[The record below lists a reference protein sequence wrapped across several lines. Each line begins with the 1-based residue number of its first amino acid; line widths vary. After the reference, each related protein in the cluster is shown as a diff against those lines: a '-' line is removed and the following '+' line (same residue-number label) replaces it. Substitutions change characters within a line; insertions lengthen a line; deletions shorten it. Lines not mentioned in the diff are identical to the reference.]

1 MRKCYIFLGI
11 LAVIAVLAGVTTGI
25 VVASTSSDIAA
36 QNQQISSLQN
46 KQSVQ
51 TAAKGANTREVTIDK
66 NRSIEDTSAIRSAL
80 ISAVSWSSSNYDKS
94 RTQFLTNY
102 KIADNSTVA
111 TQFLPKDGPL
121 GNGMTL
127 DKLQGSY
134 YNPLPTTIVVYPV
147 DFKDYV
153 YTYYVYC
160 QYTAYGFDNWDTMFK
175 FQVNVEGKIV
185 GIDYI
190 GLD

>member
-1 MRKCYIFLGI
+1 MRKRYIFIGV
-11 LAVIAVLAGVTTGI
+11 LAVVAILVGVATGI
-25 VVASTSSDIAA
+25 VVASTASDMNA
-36 QNQQISSLQN
+36 QKQQISSLQN

-51 TAAKGANTREVTIDK
+51 IAAKDTNKREVTIDR
-66 NRSIEDTSAIRSAL
+66 NRSIEDTSVIRSAL
-80 ISAVSWSSSNYDKS
+80 ISAVTWTNGYDKG
-94 RTQFLTNY
+94 RTNFLSSYNLPE
-102 KIADNSTVA
+102 NSTVA
-111 TQFLPKDGPL
+111 TQFLPKEGPL
-121 GNGMTL
+121 GNGVTIDNIKIGGYL
-127 DKLQGSY
+127 
-134 YNPLPTTIVVYPV
+134 PLPTTIAVYPV

-160 QYTAYGFDNWDTMFK
+160 QYTAYGFDAWDTMFK